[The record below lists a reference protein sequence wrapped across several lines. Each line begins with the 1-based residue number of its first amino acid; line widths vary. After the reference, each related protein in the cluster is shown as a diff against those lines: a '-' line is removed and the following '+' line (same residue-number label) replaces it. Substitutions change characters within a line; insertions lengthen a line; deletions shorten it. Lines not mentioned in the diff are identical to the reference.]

1 MAFSLR
7 YAMGPVEICCA
18 LTALSNMRKS
28 NLTAGRS
35 KRIDFLLYYMHSRNV
50 EDAANEESEDF
61 IISEDLVTQ
70 WLALGGQS
78 EAVQVGSRPLQRYE
92 L

>member
-1 MAFSLR
+1 
-7 YAMGPVEICCA
+7 MGPVEICCA
-18 LTALSNMRKS
+18 LTALSNMIKS

-35 KRIDFLLYYMHSRNV
+35 KRIDFLLYYTHSRNLD
-50 EDAANEESEDF
+50 EAADEESEDF
-61 IISEDLVTQ
+61 IVSEDLVTQ

-78 EAVQVGSRPLQRYE
+78 EAVHFGGSRALRRSE

>member
-1 MAFSLR
+1 
-7 YAMGPVEICCA
+7 MGPVEICCA
-18 LTALSNMRKS
+18 LTALSNMIKL

-35 KRIDFLLYYMHSRNV
+35 KRIDFLLYYTHSRNV

-61 IISEDLVTQ
+61 IISEDLVSQ
-70 WLALGGQS
+70 WLTLGGQS
-78 EAVQVGSRPLQRYE
+78 EAVEVQSRPFQRYE